1 MVESWDGATAFFSTS
16 IAAVTKERE
25 EKKRERDRLTGAR
38 NPNAACNYRSE
49 PDFENAGVGIV
60 IKDSLLNSVKN
71 VRQISGRIMSLTF
84 SSHGFDVMKTC
95 SLLRTLETSVECRR
109 CLALELIRLRS

>member
-49 PDFENAGVGIV
+49 PDFENAGVGII

-84 SSHGFDVMKTC
+84 SSTRF
-95 SLLRTLETSVECRR
+95 
-109 CLALELIRLRS
+109 